1 MTSDEQYRRT
11 SPDDGLDAPVMSG
24 RERRLLDAVAAPC
37 VVTDLRGRYVHGN
50 PGFHRLVGQDAAA
63 MAGRTLSDCL
73 SADVAEAL
81 RLVDRES
88 LAGNTSQSCDGSVV
102 TASGATKS
110 VRCDRTLLRDDNGA
124 PSAMMTTL
132 VDLSDLQAAQ
142 TAQAAAELQ
151 REAINQGFPGI
162 LGYFDRNLQAVWV
175 NDGIRRFCADPLGRS
190 CREIFCRRRTSCDH
204 ACAIWRAMQ
213 SGKIEK
219 RVKCVELSNEE
230 GEEQVYDVTGVPV
243 VLASGAIDGVVMMA
257 RDVSERH
264 RLEKQLRHTQKME
277 AIGTLAGGIAHDFNN
292 VLTPIMGYSEIVRL
306 KMRRDGYPDQTVS
319 DYIDEILKAARR
331 AKSLVEQILTFSRS
345 HEKKEILQHIHP
357 IVKEVMKLMRVTL
370 PATIQIKEEI
380 DEHCGLVSV
389 DPVQIHQVLINLC
402 TNSAH
407 AMAGRRGTMTVR
419 LAKAG
424 RDEDGMEW
432 VELSVADTG
441 CGIEAEMLDRIFE
454 PYFTTKEKSRGT
466 GMGLAM
472 VHGIITR
479 QGGRITVESQIGVG
493 TVFRVLLPISREPTQ
508 LEQIISMT
516 EIMQGEGRILLVDDE
531 EQVVDVTGQMLRSL
545 GYEVVGMTSA
555 TEALSLFS
563 KGEREFDLL
572 ITDLTMPDLT
582 GIELTARFRSLR
594 PDLPVVL
601 FTGYSEQFSR
611 QLADQAGILDYCT
624 KPLTLRQL
632 ASVVHRVLRRADV
645 AGRG

>member
-1 MTSDEQYRRT
+1 
-11 SPDDGLDAPVMSG
+11 
-24 RERRLLDAVAAPC
+24 
-37 VVTDLRGRYVHGN
+37 
-50 PGFHRLVGQDAAA
+50 
-63 MAGRTLSDCL
+63 
-73 SADVAEAL
+73 
-81 RLVDRES
+81 
-88 LAGNTSQSCDGSVV
+88 
-102 TASGATKS
+102 
-110 VRCDRTLLRDDNGA
+110 
-124 PSAMMTTL
+124 
-132 VDLSDLQAAQ
+132 
-142 TAQAAAELQ
+142 
-151 REAINQGFPGI
+151 
-162 LGYFDRNLQAVWV
+162 
-175 NDGIRRFCADPLGRS
+175 
-190 CREIFCRRRTSCDH
+190 
-204 ACAIWRAMQ
+204 
-213 SGKIEK
+213 
-219 RVKCVELSNEE
+219 
-230 GEEQVYDVTGVPV
+230 
-243 VLASGAIDGVVMMA
+243 
-257 RDVSERH
+257 
-264 RLEKQLRHTQKME
+264 
-277 AIGTLAGGIAHDFNN
+277 
-292 VLTPIMGYSEIVRL
+292 
-306 KMRRDGYPDQTVS
+306 
-319 DYIDEILKAARR
+319 
-331 AKSLVEQILTFSRS
+331 
-345 HEKKEILQHIHP
+345 
-357 IVKEVMKLMRVTL
+357 MKLMRVTL

-582 GIELTARFRSLR
+582 GIELSARFRSLR

-632 ASVVHRVLRRADV
+632 ASVVHRVLQQTDP
-645 AGRG
+645 AGRA